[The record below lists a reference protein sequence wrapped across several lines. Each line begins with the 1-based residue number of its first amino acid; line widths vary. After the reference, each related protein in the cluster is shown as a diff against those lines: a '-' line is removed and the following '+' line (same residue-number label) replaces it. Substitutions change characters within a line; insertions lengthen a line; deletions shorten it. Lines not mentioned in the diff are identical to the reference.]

1 MLAAKAMTLP
11 DISSLTLHDPHD
23 ASTNLVHLPNEHER
37 AIQKFK
43 TYAKSIPY
51 SIEPSS
57 KLEEILD
64 FILLRICQC
73 VEAKDYEPGLVQWDS
88 MLT

>member
-1 MLAAKAMTLP
+1 MLAAKPLTLP
-11 DISSLTLHDPHD
+11 NISSLSIRGHD
-23 ASTNLVHLPNEHER
+23 APANQGHIEDAHER

-43 TYAKSIPY
+43 TYANSVPY
-51 SIEPSS
+51 LIEPNL
-57 KLEEILD
+57 KLQEMLD

-88 MLT
+88 MLS